1 MRRKFLLLLIIS
13 SCLLLCGCWD
23 RKELSEVQLVA
34 GMAVDLGE
42 DAKYKITVEG
52 LNAIELNSQTASGN
66 APSTVESIEG
76 DSLAEITHQFNRYLP
91 QSLIYSH
98 MKVLVISE
106 EAAKLGMLDFLDY
119 VERNRELRD
128 DFKILIAKG
137 KAEDI
142 LKITYPFK
150 KASSLKISPQVD
162 NLLGEWGGDPGVRI
176 NDFISD
182 LTLEG
187 KSAVLAAVKVNGD
200 PEKGRT
206 MENITKVVP
215 DAIVEIESLGVFKG
229 DKLKGFMDL
238 EATRS
243 YLWITNQLKQ
253 TAINIHCEGDQ
264 YSAIR
269 ILQSNTNVDV
279 KWENGKPD
287 IHVKIKSEG
296 LLEGTQCYKT
306 VDSVKTYRKYEKL
319 VNTTAAK
326 EIKNTIQKAQK
337 EFGSDIFGFGE
348 IFRRQH
354 NQQFM
359 KVKDNWNNYF
369 AEAKVKVDYDITIRR
384 SGIRT
389 ESFLTKTK
397 EER

>member
-1 MRRKFLLLLIIS
+1 MLLLIIS
-13 SCLLLCGCWD
+13 SCLALCGCWD
-23 RKELSEVQLVA
+23 RKELSEIQLVS

-42 DAKYKITVEG
+42 NAKYKVTVEG

-76 DSLAEITHQFNRYLP
+76 DSLAEITHQFNQYLA

-98 MKVLVISE
+98 MKLLVISE
-106 EAAKLGMLDFLDY
+106 EAAKLGVIDFLDY

-137 KAEDI
+137 KAEDV

-162 NLLGEWGGDPGVRI
+162 NLLGDWGGDPGVRI

-187 KSAVLAAVKVNGD
+187 KAPVLAAVKVQGD
-200 PEKGRT
+200 PEKGGT
-206 MENITKVVP
+206 MENIRKVVP
-215 DAIVEIESLGVFKG
+215 DAIVEIESLGVFKEG
-229 DKLKGFMDL
+229 KLKGFMEL
-238 EATRS
+238 EDTRS
-243 YLWITNQLKQ
+243 YLWITNQLKK
-253 TAINIHCEGDQ
+253 TALSINCEGGQ
-264 YSAIR
+264 YGAVR
-269 ILQSNTNVDV
+269 IGQSNTHVDV
-279 KWENGKPD
+279 KWKNGKPD
-287 IHVKIKSEG
+287 INVRIKSEG
-296 LLEGTQCYKT
+296 FLEGTQCYKT
-306 VDSVKTYRKYEKL
+306 VDSVKTYKKYEKL
-319 VNTTAAK
+319 TNKTAAQ

-354 NQQFM
+354 NSQFM
-359 KVKDNWNNYF
+359 KVKDNWNNHF
-369 AEAKVKVDYDITIRR
+369 AEAKVDVSYDITIRR

-389 ESFLTKTK
+389 ESFLTRVKR
-397 EER
+397 ED